1 MENAGLRTTSWIE
14 YGADNEFPLENIP
27 FGCYEVSEGVSHG
40 CTRIG
45 DSFID
50 LHEIREAFPANL

>member
-1 MENAGLRTTSWIE
+1 MENAGLRSTCWIE
-14 YGADNEFPLENIP
+14 YDAEHEFPLENIP
-27 FGCYEVSEGVSHG
+27 FGAYEVSEGVAHA

-50 LHEIREAFPANL
+50 LHEIRAIFSEGL

>member
-1 MENAGLRTTSWIE
+1 MENVVLRTTCWIE
-14 YGADNEFPLENIP
+14 YDAENQFPLENIP
-27 FGCYEVSEGVSHG
+27 FGAYEVSEGVIHA

-50 LHEIREAFPANL
+50 LHEMKDEFSANL